1 MRVNDLAVRKAVMRI
16 YRITIHSIFY
26 FVIITLLIALFIGVI
41 RTTLNLLVLAGENDL
56 MTGFKEFIS
65 AILYIIVIIELVKVF
80 VEYFEYERVRLG
92 ILTEVI
98 IAFTLREMILK
109 VFEMNVSGLDIFFW
123 SMAIFALIG
132 GRVLIL
138 YFNLD
143 KSETP
148 YVRKIRRTLR
158 RTTGSS

>member
-1 MRVNDLAVRKAVMRI
+1 MKISD
-16 YRITIHSIFY
+16 ITIRRFVMKIYKLTIHGIFY
-26 FVIITLLIALFIGVI
+26 FLIFVLLAALIVGVI
-41 RTTLNLLVLAGENDL
+41 RTVANLLLLTSEPNL

-109 VFEMNVSGLDIFFW
+109 VFEQNAGGLDIFFW
-123 SMAIFALIG
+123 SMAIVALIA
-132 GRVLIL
+132 GRVMII
-138 YFNLD
+138 YFKID
-143 KSETP
+143 RGEIP
-148 YVRKIRRTLR
+148 RKGRIKKPLKLNKPTF
-158 RTTGSS
+158 

>member
-1 MRVNDLAVRKAVMRI
+1 MKISDLTVRKGIMKI

-143 KSETP
+143 KSEAP
-148 YVRKIRRTLR
+148 YVRKIRHTLR
-158 RTTGSS
+158 RASTSR